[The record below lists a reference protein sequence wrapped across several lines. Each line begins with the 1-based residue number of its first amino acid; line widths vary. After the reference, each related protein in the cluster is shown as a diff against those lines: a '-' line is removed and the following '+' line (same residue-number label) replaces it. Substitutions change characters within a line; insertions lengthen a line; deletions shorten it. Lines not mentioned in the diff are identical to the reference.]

1 MYCLFGELLMME
13 LGASEPP
20 KQNSALSIDYYYYLG
35 KRFHIWYP
43 AAFSS
48 QQQLQG
54 NHSQQQGKAAGI
66 QAQLAF
72 TQVQHTHLRWPHC

>member
-1 MYCLFGELLMME
+1 MDT
-13 LGASEPP
+13 
-20 KQNSALSIDYYYYLG
+20 KH
-35 KRFHIWYP
+35 FHIWYP

-72 TQVQHTHLRWPHC
+72 HAGAAHSPPLATL